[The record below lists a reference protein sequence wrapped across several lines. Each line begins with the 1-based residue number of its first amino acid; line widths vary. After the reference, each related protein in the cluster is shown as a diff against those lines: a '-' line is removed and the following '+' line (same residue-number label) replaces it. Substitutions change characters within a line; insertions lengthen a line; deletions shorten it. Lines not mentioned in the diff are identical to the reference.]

1 MKSLNK
7 FLLSLLAVAILF
19 CSCNNDSYLNVIPAS
34 SSALISVDMP
44 ALAEKSN
51 MADKGA
57 ILKSLLG
64 VDDPEKCGIDLA
76 SKLYLFESAEGHLGL
91 CAKVSSESDLEEV
104 FNTLNKKGVCEKIS
118 EKRGFHFTTLKNVWL
133 AGYSDDALIVMGPVV
148 KAAQAELQQKMA
160 RYLDADDEDGIK
172 DSPMF
177 EKLDSMSAP
186 MALVAKA
193 QALPQQF
200 VAPFTLGAPKGTD
213 ASQIMIA
220 ADLSIEKGRL
230 KLDGET
236 FSFNKKVDESL
247 KQAAKVYRPIQGKYL
262 QAMPS
267 SAVVGMF
274 MNVDG
279 KQFLPMMQNNNALQM
294 VLAGINTAIDMDNI
308 MRSVNGDLAII
319 VPVMSES
326 NTQLMMGAQL
336 AHSNW
341 LADVDYWKQSC
352 PQGSKITNWGKNAF
366 CYTDG
371 KTSYF
376 FGVSNDL
383 QYYSGSSKGMALGSI
398 KVAPNPIAA
407 DLQAEIKGKKL
418 VMVINIDGEGKEKEA
433 LAAMSSILQPL
444 FGNLNSIVYSLK

>member
-1 MKSLNK
+1 
-7 FLLSLLAVAILF
+7 
-19 CSCNNDSYLNVIPAS
+19 
-34 SSALISVDMP
+34 
-44 ALAEKSN
+44 
-51 MADKGA
+51 
-57 ILKSLLG
+57 
-64 VDDPEKCGIDLA
+64 
-76 SKLYLFESAEGHLGL
+76 
-91 CAKVSSESDLEEV
+91 
-104 FNTLNKKGVCEKIS
+104 
-118 EKRGFHFTTLKNVWL
+118 
-133 AGYSDDALIVMGPVV
+133 
-148 KAAQAELQQKMA
+148 
-160 RYLDADDEDGIK
+160 
-172 DSPMF
+172 
-177 EKLDSMSAP
+177 
-186 MALVAKA
+186 
-193 QALPQQF
+193 
-200 VAPFTLGAPKGTD
+200 
-213 ASQIMIA
+213 
-220 ADLSIEKGRL
+220 
-230 KLDGET
+230 
-236 FSFNKKVDESL
+236 
-247 KQAAKVYRPIQGKYL
+247 
-262 QAMPS
+262 
-267 SAVVGMF
+267 
-274 MNVDG
+274 
-279 KQFLPMMQNNNALQM
+279 
-294 VLAGINTAIDMDNI
+294 